1 MKNEKL
7 SDLIRMFNE
16 LTNSTGG
23 LIKSNLGSSN
33 IDQKAELM
41 STSFTEVVW
50 HADVDDAI
58 MMIYAEEALIGRELL
73 IRMIID
79 QANRE
84 VDCLEGVLFN
94 SVMMSSF
101 LNLNDSHIEAMDIIR
116 KNTIPAIEKMT
127 AEYIKKISKFSPRN
141 QLKSSVDI
149 KNNIRIDFF
158 NLLLQSVSVG
168 DYDEA
173 NDIVSKYNF
182 EINQDEFK
190 TLFNCFNESKQSN
203 PEGAKKFH
211 AHLQKKFLSGT
222 STQDNNIASEIYY
235 SDLNNEASM
244 NNGLFFDQNNSAYSD
259 IVELELDEL
268 ITDNKGYLNI
278 LTNTKLKK
286 NLSDILSSIKLDL

>member
-1 MKNEKL
+1 
-7 SDLIRMFNE
+7 MFNE
-16 LTNSTGG
+16 LTNSTDG

-141 QLKSSVDI
+141 QLKSSAYI
-149 KNNIRIDFF
+149 KNNIRTDFF

-168 DYDEA
+168 DYDDA
-173 NDIVSKYNF
+173 NGIVSKYNF

-190 TLFNCFNESKQSN
+190 TLFNCFNESKPLN
-203 PEGAKKFH
+203 PESAKKSH
-211 AHLQKKFLSGT
+211 THLQKKFLSGT
-222 STQDNNIASEIYY
+222 SAQDNNIASEIYY

-244 NNGLFFDQNNSAYSD
+244 NSGIFFDQNNSSYSN
-259 IVELELDEL
+259 IAELELNGL